1 MTKKKIQFF
10 VFGKNK
16 SKMKVPKLVLD
27 EEFLGEKKSAKKISN
42 VYNLIYLLALIGLWM
57 IIYIWLNFTDEILS
71 THIEIV
77 NEWTKIIFVATLIG
91 YFLTGLGFIKKFKV
105 NKWVLL
111 IGIFSLLIST
121 YLFFGQAMIYYSYFN
136 F

>member
-1 MTKKKIQFF
+1 
-10 VFGKNK
+10 
-16 SKMKVPKLVLD
+16 MKVPKLVLD